1 MTTSP
6 QCAES
11 TGVSCHAS
19 IVLEAGEPQEPESHR
34 WIDYWVF
41 YKGKRGQVF
50 FEGVEN
56 ERTHEI
62 RPLGHLFR
70 QTVIALLAF
79 FVPLFAVLYWLTI
92 PRDLWLPVALGQF
105 VASGIIL
112 FGVYAHRNT
121 CITVSPLG
129 FSERG
134 FFGRTTQHAAATVDT
149 IVLLDMYQSDTLDT
163 YAQLF
168 VTGRNGKVL
177 LRMRGQ
183 FWSRTD
189 METVI
194 EELAA
199 PVLRISA
206 PMTLRELNRMS
217 PELLYWFERR
227 PVGRAS
233 S

>member
-1 MTTSP
+1 M
-6 QCAES
+6 
-11 TGVSCHAS
+11 
-19 IVLEAGEPQEPESHR
+19 
-34 WIDYWVF
+34 
-41 YKGKRGQVF
+41 F

-62 RPLGHLFR
+62 RPLGHLLR
-70 QTVIALLAF
+70 QSVIALFAF

-105 VASGIIL
+105 IASGFIL
-112 FGVYAHRNT
+112 FGIYAHRNT

-134 FFGRTTQHAAATVDT
+134 FFGRKTQHAAASVDT
-149 IVLLDMYQSDTLDT
+149 IVFLDMYQSDTLDT

-168 VTGRNGKVL
+168 VIGRSGKVL

-183 FWSRTD
+183 FWSRAD

-194 EELAA
+194 EELDA

>member
-1 MTTSP
+1 MCWFFHTE
-6 QCAES
+6 Q
-11 TGVSCHAS
+11 
-19 IVLEAGEPQEPESHR
+19 
-34 WIDYWVF
+34 
-41 YKGKRGQVF
+41 RGQVF
-50 FEGVEN
+50 VEGVEN
-56 ERTHEI
+56 ERAHEI

-70 QTVIALLAF
+70 HSIIALLAF

-92 PRDLWLPVALGQF
+92 PRDLWLPVALGQ
-105 VASGIIL
+105 VLISGFIL
-112 FGVYAHRNT
+112 FGVYAYRNT
-121 CITVSPLG
+121 RIIVSSVG

-134 FFGRTTQHAAATVDT
+134 FFGRTTQHSAASVDS

-168 VTGRNGKVL
+168 VTGRNGTVL

-183 FWSRTD
+183 FWSRAD

-199 PVLRISA
+199 PVVRISA